1 MLPHLALQVDDK
13 LTNFTSNPDIFM
25 LKHWPNLPSYNPNKV
40 TFSCEFIQQSGVGDS
55 SVKKISATT
64 PFVETSEIAP
74 YFFTKPLHSVQLSP
88 SLENLFLDISG
99 SPHFFYTALV
109 CIPVIIET
117 TVPII
122 AEGPNFNDVGPVVGS
137 LLKGKQLN
145 DIDGLPSILHDIV
158 YLLIEDL
165 HYQNLKS
172 QTDQLLYVERIL
184 NSIDLNT
191 TIQVQSTSR
200 NIESH
205 SQFKLREI
213 KFYKGHSRLV

>member
-1 MLPHLALQVDDK
+1 MCIRD
-13 LTNFTSNPDIFM
+13 S
-25 LKHWPNLPSYNPNKV
+25 
-40 TFSCEFIQQSGVGDS
+40 FI
-55 SVKKISATT
+55 
-64 PFVETSEIAP
+64 
-74 YFFTKPLHSVQLSP
+74 TKPLNSIQLSP
-88 SLENLFLDISG
+88 NLENLFLDISG

-109 CIPVIIET
+109 CIPFIIDAA
-117 TVPII
+117 VPII
-122 AEGPNFNDVGPVVGS
+122 AEGTNFNYVDLVVGS

-172 QTDQLLYVERIL
+172 QTDQLLYVERML

-200 NIESH
+200 NIELH